1 MNFGELART
10 SRQIPYTQ
18 VIEMLSGRQ
27 VIPLDLDDQVDCELI
42 DRLTSAI
49 RECCKILNH
58 AGIPSGRV
66 NEVGNKIESPVTDA
80 INRLENGLRAETP
93 TDERGRRRAT
103 GYPDLLITD
112 RYGRHSYLEV
122 KTYNRNNIATTQ
134 RSFYLSPSQNFKV
147 IHDARHLLVSFE
159 IVDKGELP
167 DTQPRMNLYVPV
179 HFKLISLD
187 QITCDL
193 KLEFNS
199 DNVRLY
205 SEQGIICAE
214 DV

>member
-10 SRQIPYTQ
+10 ARQIPYPQ

-27 VIPLDLDDQVDCELI
+27 VIPLDLDDQQDCELI
-42 DRLTSAI
+42 DGLTSAI
-49 RECCKILNH
+49 RECCQILNH
-58 AGIPSGRV
+58 EGIRSSRV
-66 NEVGNKIESPVTDA
+66 NEVGNKIEKPVTDA
-80 INRLENGLRAETP
+80 INMTQNGLRAETP
-93 TDERGRRRAT
+93 ADARGRRRAT

-112 RYGRHSYLEV
+112 RYDRHTYLEV
-122 KTYNRNNIATTQ
+122 KTYNRNNISTTQ

-147 IHDARHLLVSFE
+147 IHDARHLLVSFQ

-167 DTQPRMNLYVPV
+167 DTQPRLNLYVPV
-179 HFKLISLD
+179 HFKLVALD

-205 SEQGIICAE
+205 SEQGVICAE

>member
-1 MNFGELART
+1 MDFGDLART
-10 SRQIPYTQ
+10 ARQIPYPQ
-18 VIEMLSGRQ
+18 VIEMLSGCQ
-27 VIPLDLDDQVDCELI
+27 VVPLDLDDQMDCELI
-42 DRLTSAI
+42 DGLTSAI
-49 RECCKILNH
+49 RACCETLNQVGIL
-58 AGIPSGRV
+58 SSRV
-66 NEVGNKIESPVTDA
+66 NEVGNKIEKPVTYA
-80 INRLENGLRAETP
+80 INAAQNGLKAETP
-93 TDERGRRRAT
+93 TDLRGRRRAT

-159 IVDKGELP
+159 IEDRGELP
-167 DTQPRMNLYVPV
+167 DTQPRVNLYIPV
-179 HFKLISLD
+179 HFKLITLD
-187 QITCDL
+187 HITCDL

-205 SEQGIICAE
+205 SEQGVICAE